1 MLLDVH
7 DPVYGGLEASVRHLG
22 HLLAQV
28 DHDRVLQGRD
38 GEPLVIY
45 KDLKALEMLNIEMSF
60 VRTKIILI
68 DVYDA
73 YLEVERLEEGEEAAV
88 LVCAGGDDCE
98 GKDNRIKNKSNLR
111 AQFSCAVVGI
121 FFFGV
126 SELRSNHKHG
136 MEK

>member
-60 VRTKIILI
+60 VRTKNILI
-68 DVYDA
+68 DLDDTH
-73 YLEVERLEEGEEAAV
+73 LEVEGLKEGEETAV
-88 LVCAGGDDCE
+88 LVRAGRDDCKRKE
-98 GKDNRIKNKSNLR
+98 YRK
-111 AQFSCAVVGI
+111 
-121 FFFGV
+121 
-126 SELRSNHKHG
+126 
-136 MEK
+136 M